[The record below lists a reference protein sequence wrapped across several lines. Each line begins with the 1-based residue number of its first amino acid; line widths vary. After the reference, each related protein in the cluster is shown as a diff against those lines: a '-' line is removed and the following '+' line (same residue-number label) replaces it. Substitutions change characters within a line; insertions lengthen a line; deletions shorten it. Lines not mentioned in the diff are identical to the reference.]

1 MTKKENFLFLL
12 KDRPAGMRGR
22 RWGMVTKLPG
32 HSSHRDTS
40 IFLNFILFDP
50 SLNG

>member
-1 MTKKENFLFLL
+1 MTKKEKFLFLL

-22 RWGMVTKLPG
+22 GPGMVIKLPG

-40 IFLNFILFDP
+40 IILNFILFDP
-50 SLNG
+50 PLNG